1 MPVTVHV
8 PTPLRRLTDGQARVE
23 VIAGT
28 VSELLAALE
37 AAHPGMAEKLLDE
50 NGSVRRYVN
59 LYVNDE
65 DIRFLQGMATP
76 LADGDVIAIVPAIAG
91 GR

>member
-8 PTPLRRLTDGQARVE
+8 PTPLRRLTQGQARVE
-23 VIAGT
+23 VTAAT
-28 VSELLAALE
+28 VSELLTALE

-50 NGSVRRYVN
+50 NGAVRRYIN

-76 LADGDVIAIVPAIAG
+76 LADGDAIAIVPAIAG
-91 GR
+91 G

>member
-1 MPVTVHV
+1 MPVYVHL
-8 PTPLRRLTDGQARVE
+8 PTPLRRLTQGQARVE
-23 VIAGT
+23 VTAAT

-50 NGSVRRYVN
+50 NGAVRRYVN

-76 LADGDVIAIVPAIAG
+76 LVDGDAIAIVPAIAG
-91 GR
+91 G